1 MIAVLMIGVLFLIPV
16 FAQEEFGGETGG
28 ELNNVKGDLLDS
40 IRIETIVAIV
50 AVITALIVGVIT
62 WHYQRKNLEFNA
74 LLHIHELLNS
84 DDNRMARRKVFERW
98 NNYIPEKIIN
108 ESEFQDLGK
117 KVMNDWDEIG
127 ILIYR
132 KIDLKT
138 KQPSRFGG
146 YVPKDVFLTGYSG
159 AVVNSWIVLNDLRI
173 KLSDEWG
180 STHFKIYFEK
190 LYDDAIEFREKNGS
204 GETAIQKKAKER
216 QKEKTKSQNTSSS
229 EGKNQ
234 QDSEQKS

>member
-1 MIAVLMIGVLFLIPV
+1 MISVLFLIPV
-16 FAQEEFGGETGG
+16 FAQEEFGGETGEG
-28 ELNNVKGDLLDS
+28 LDNVKGDLLDS
-40 IRIETIVAIV
+40 IRIETIVAIA
-50 AVITALIVGVIT
+50 AVITALIVAVIT

-84 DDNRMARRKVFERW
+84 DDNRIARRKVIERW
-98 NNYIPEKIIN
+98 NNYIPEKIIT
-108 ESEFQDLGK
+108 EPEFQDLGK

-173 KLSDEWG
+173 KLSAEWG

-190 LYDDAIEFREKNGS
+190 LYEDAIEFRKKNGS
-204 GETAIQKKAKER
+204 GESAIQKKAKER
-216 QKEKTKSQNTSSS
+216 QKEKTKSQNTSS
-229 EGKNQ
+229 EDKNQ
-234 QDSEQKS
+234 QDSVQQS